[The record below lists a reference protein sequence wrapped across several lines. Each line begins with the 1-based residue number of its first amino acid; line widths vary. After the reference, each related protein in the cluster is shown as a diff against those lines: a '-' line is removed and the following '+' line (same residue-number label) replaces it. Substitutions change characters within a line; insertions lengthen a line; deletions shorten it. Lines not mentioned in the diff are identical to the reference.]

1 MMADRNR
8 QMFMC
13 SVFSNVSSNP
23 LPCPAQSHIGCISL
37 TFLQSGFSNVSSNG
51 LSEILHSFTSCICLI
66 SLHFGLSDVSSDKM
80 PHMYEKMY
88 ILVHNGFRHN
98 CLTFLQ
104 CVFSSS
110 SESPNCQPEK
120 RHFTMGKLQQEVG
133 NSFFFIFER
142 EISLEYLDTDEMG
155 G

>member
-1 MMADRNR
+1 M
-8 QMFMC
+8 
-13 SVFSNVSSNP
+13 FSNVSSNP
-23 LPCPAQSHIGCISL
+23 LPRPAQSHIGCISL
-37 TFLQSGFSNVSSNG
+37 TFLQSVFSNVSSND

-80 PHMYEKMY
+80 PHMYKKMY

-120 RHFTMGKLQQEVG
+120 
-133 NSFFFIFER
+133 ER